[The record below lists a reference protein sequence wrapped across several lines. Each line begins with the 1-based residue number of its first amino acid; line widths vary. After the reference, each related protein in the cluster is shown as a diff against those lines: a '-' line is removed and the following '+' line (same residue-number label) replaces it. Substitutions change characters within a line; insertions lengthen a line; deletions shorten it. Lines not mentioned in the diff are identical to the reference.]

1 MESQSTT
8 DVSDYIAALKRRR
21 KLLAYIM
28 LPIAGI
34 AVALA
39 LGLPNKY
46 LSSSLIEFS
55 QAEISGEVPNA
66 NPNANRG
73 RQEKSYVDQ
82 YVTSLS
88 DTVLARDNLKAALE
102 KPGLPVALK
111 PAEGEEQSDVIG
123 RIVDGARVDTV
134 RVPVLDPDSGRERE
148 IVSAFTVGYKST
160 DPEIAHSVALWLT
173 KAFMQASRDI
183 LRERAQSSAQ
193 FYKAEGDQYA
203 KQIGA
208 LESKLADFKG
218 RNFGQLPELTGVNM
232 GVMDRIENEL
242 ANVELQLSNLRQNRM
257 FFQAQLDQQKSQ
269 SPDANLL
276 ATLEAEYAQK
286 QAIYDPDHPDL
297 INLRRQIESLRRGG
311 PAMADMPL
319 AQQLEAQKAILS
331 ETRQRY
337 SADHPDVKRIQRQI
351 ESLQARI
358 ARGEK
363 ADTTL
368 PATQSVQT
376 LKTQINGVDTQIA
389 GLQGR
394 GTELRTKLDQIVKRV
409 ESTPEVEREYQ
420 SLTRDLQLA
429 RTKYDELLKSR
440 MDAELTDSA
449 IAGGR
454 SDELRL
460 VTPAALP
467 SSPAKPGRLAIGAV
481 GIILSVILALAAVV
495 LTEAMDQSVR
505 GSRDVKRVLS
515 VAPLAV
521 IPRIQDAAS
530 VRRQRFRMAVFAS
543 CAVIGSFI
551 VVMTMRSLS

>member
-1 MESQSTT
+1 MESQNTT

-21 KLLAYIM
+21 SLLAYIM
-28 LPIAGI
+28 LPIAAL

-39 LGLPNKY
+39 VGLPDKY
-46 LSSSLIEFS
+46 LSQSLIEFS
-55 QAEISGEVPNA
+55 QAEISGELPNT
-66 NPNANRG
+66 ANRG
-73 RQEKSYVDQ
+73 RQEKSYADQ
-82 YVTSLS
+82 YVSSLT
-88 DTVLARDNLKAALE
+88 DTVLAKDNLK
-102 KPGLPVALK
+102 VALK
-111 PAEGEEQSDVIG
+111 KPGVPAALKGGDPDEVMEQIIDNTK
-123 RIVDGARVDTV
+123 VDTV

-148 IVSAFTVGYKST
+148 IVSAFTVGYHSR
-160 DPEIAHSVALWLT
+160 DPETAHTVALWLT
-173 KAFMQASRDI
+173 TAFMQASRDM
-183 LRERAQSSAQ
+183 LRERASSSAQ
-193 FYKAEGDQYA
+193 FYSAEADRYSR
-203 KQIGA
+203 QISE
-208 LESKLADFKG
+208 LESRLADFKG
-218 RNFGQLPELTGVNM
+218 KNFGQLPELTGVNM

-257 FFQAQLDQQKSQ
+257 FLTAQLEQQRTQ

-276 ATLEAEYAQK
+276 AQLEAEYSQK

-351 ESLQARI
+351 ESLQQRI
-358 ARGEK
+358 ARGDK
-363 ADTTL
+363 SDTTI
-368 PATQSVQT
+368 PATQSVVQ
-376 LKTQINGVDTQIA
+376 LRTQINGVDNQVA
-389 GLQGR
+389 GLQSR
-394 GTELRTKLDQIVKRV
+394 GTELRNKLDQIVKRV
-409 ESTPEVEREYQ
+409 ESTPQVEREYQ
-420 SLTRDLQLA
+420 TLTRDMQLA

-440 MDAELTDSA
+440 MDAELTEAA

-467 SSPAKPGRLAIGAV
+467 SSPAKPSRLAIGLV
-481 GIILSVILALAAVV
+481 GVVLSVVLALAAVV
-495 LTEAMDQSVR
+495 LTEIMDQSVR
-505 GSRDVKRVLS
+505 GSRDVRRVLS

-521 IPRIQDAAS
+521 IPEIQDAAS
-530 VRRQRFRMAVFAS
+530 IRRQRFRMAVFAS
-543 CAVIGSFI
+543 CAVICSFI